1 MHGKELDRQ
10 RRIQQNQEADAR
22 ARQRLQKQAADVRAA
37 GQFGVNTDLKLRDDV
52 VQNNAVIGRENVAN
66 IGANTKLSV
75 EDKKD
80 QTRRWIS
87 NQELLDQKPYTYRAQ
102 WAMENLGITDPDIL
116 ERLAKPNTKELK
128 DISSSN
134 NLNEKTKTI
143 VALRPGQ
150 IKNLDNRNSYLL
162 SQADWTKNRSQTEIA
177 KYATEIAKAATETAK
192 ATLLLPA
199 QAALDMAQAK
209 AAVMNAESRVKDVAS
224 MVDTRGKAVDQK
236 RFDAAASAASKAI
249 ADATRLT
256 GVAKDRVKTA
266 QTEYGIV
273 NSDKNATPEQK
284 DLAKKAYD
292 DASEFYTGVI
302 KRKSELDKQY
312 QGILKASGIPVSE
325 VTEGFGG
332 YDPNRLP
339 KLPDGP
345 NKVLGS
351 LGGEELNTSMF
362 PDQKGKSKI
371 TVTDVPGKGAKPKGK
386 TVKKI
391 NGATVSF

>member
-1 MHGKELDRQ
+1 MKVPVEGRADWARDR
-10 RRIQQNQEADAR
+10 
-22 ARQRLQKQAADVRAA
+22 
-37 GQFGVNTDLKLRDDV
+37 
-52 VQNNAVIGRENVAN
+52 
-66 IGANTKLSV
+66 
-75 EDKKD
+75 
-80 QTRRWIS
+80 
-87 NQELLDQKPYTYRAQ
+87 
-102 WAMENLGITDPDIL
+102 LGITDQKLLDNLPYLTPDNKQKI
-116 ERLAKPNTKELK
+116 ASAN
-128 DISSSN
+128 S
-134 NLNEKTKTI
+134 LNEKTKTI

-177 KYATEIAKAATETAK
+177 KYATEITKAATETAK

-256 GVAKDRVKTA
+256 GVAKDRVVKAATDY
-266 QTEYGIV
+266 QLV
-273 NSDKNATPEQK
+273 NASDKTTPEQK
-284 DLAKKAYD
+284 DLAKKAYN
-292 DASEFYTGVI
+292 DAFAFYTGVI

-312 QGILKASGIPVSE
+312 QGILKASGISVSE

-339 KLPDGP
+339 KLPDGS

-371 TVTDVPGKGAKPKGK
+371 TVTDVPGKGAKPKGGA
-386 TVKKI
+386 KKI
-391 NGATVSF
+391 LDSRWNRS